1 MDPQAT
7 AKAGAVCL
15 NCPEG
20 PDGWR
25 IIHEKAWGDKR
36 AVQTRENGHEL

>member
-1 MDPQAT
+1 MDTQVT
-7 AKAGAVCL
+7 AEAGVL
-15 NCPEG
+15 HLKCPEG

-36 AVQTRENGHEL
+36 AVQMRENGHEL